1 MNPSVTLPENSTSP
15 SRVIRTR
22 IPCDTGARGIWI
34 IEGSAVERPSRFFQR
49 RSDSRLIPCSAHQ
62 AKLVFPL
69 ALHAATKVRHS
80 STLRCRCKPVVFR
93 SPIDDLLD
101 SLITSPRIVALNP
114 SHKVRFV

>member
-1 MNPSVTLPENSTSP
+1 VTVPENSTSP

-22 IPCDTGARGIWI
+22 IPGDIGARGIWI
-34 IEGSAVERPSRFFQR
+34 SEDSAVERPSRFFQR

-69 ALHAATKVRHS
+69 DLHAATRVRHS
-80 STLRCRCKPVVFR
+80 STLRCRCLPVVSRF
-93 SPIDDLLD
+93 PIDDLLD
-101 SLITSPRIVALNP
+101 SLITSLRIVALDL